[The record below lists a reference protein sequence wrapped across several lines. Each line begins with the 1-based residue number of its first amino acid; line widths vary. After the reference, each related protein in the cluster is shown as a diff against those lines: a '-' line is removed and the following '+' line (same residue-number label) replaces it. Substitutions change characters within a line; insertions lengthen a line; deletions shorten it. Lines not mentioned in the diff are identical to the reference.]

1 MSNWVESLIN
11 VYKRNQMNEDLMPK
25 YHADKTADITVY
37 LSAEGD
43 FKKAEPVP
51 KKNNHI
57 IAPQTAESAVRTNNK
72 APAPLFDQW
81 SYLDQTYVS
90 YTTGE
95 RTKVE
100 IERFQQAAQEYLT
113 NLFAW
118 CESEFS
124 HPKIRAIH
132 RYLSENSL
140 LKDVQTYDPKLLKYV
155 NCKKKDKTGTVVKTW
170 LELKNLFVRFVVS
183 GDTPGVNPDDP
194 DECWKNRQ
202 IRTCWQS
209 YRKAMERDTDQ
220 ALIMDYLTGE
230 YQPEAVSCP
239 QKLILGNGWSK
250 AKLISSN
257 DDRGLTYLGRF
268 RDNSEAFRI
277 GADSSIMLHDA
288 LHMVFQKQG
297 RIYGD
302 LAVVAWTDDDSKV
315 PDFNADT
322 NGLLLGRTIDQKKDN
337 SDGEKDDSGD
347 TLLDDDDDENM
358 ELAEAAVKTAAKEE
372 NQSAGNDNQD
382 DEVTAKTFLDFMNG
396 GVIPEEKTFE
406 SLHVMMFTAPS
417 EGALAVADYQELS
430 CAEYYKNLRR
440 WHTEGVGK
448 WRQFGARY
456 VAMPSLY
463 QIATLLYGREC
474 KRGENTVMAFNSKDS
489 ASVARAY
496 RELIPCVWYG
506 KRIPLSV
513 VRTAVERAS
522 DPMRFKEKK
531 NWYRVLSLACILV
544 RKYRI
549 QYKNEG
555 EWRMDDHN
563 ISMTKEEKKEA
574 RAIAQHDRDYKFGAF
589 MAIADQIELEAR
601 VRSGKTDVRCTQA
614 FRSLS
619 DVMKRPWTAWGDM
632 FADVQKNYLCKLP
645 AERQKFYMDQMA
657 YVGLAEEDIT
667 RRAKLDGRY
676 FIGYSKKRAELLM
689 KAKEQKAKEQSDKAV
704 AKPGDAP
711 NACA

>member
-11 VYKRNQMNEDLMPK
+11 VYKRNQKNEDLMPK

-37 LSAEGD
+37 LSTEGE

-51 KKNNHI
+51 KKDNHI
-57 IAPQTAESAVRTNNK
+57 IAPQTAESAVRTSNK

-95 RTKVE
+95 RTKAE

-113 NLFAW
+113 NLLAW
-118 CESEFS
+118 CESDFS
-124 HPKIRAIH
+124 HPKIQAIY
-132 RYLSENSL
+132 RYLSGNSL
-140 LKDVQTYDPKLLKYV
+140 LTDIQTYNPKLLKYE
-155 NCKKKDKTGTVVKTW
+155 NCKKKDKASTVVKTW
-170 LELKNLFVRFVVS
+170 LELKNLYVRFVVS
-183 GDTPGVNPDDP
+183 GDTPGVNPDDL

-202 IRTCWQS
+202 IRACWQS
-209 YRKAMERDTDQ
+209 YCKAMEMDAEQ

-239 QKLILGNGWSK
+239 QKLILGNGWSQ
-250 AKLISSN
+250 AKLISS
-257 DDRGLTYLGRF
+257 DDKRGLTYLGRF
-268 RDNSEAFRI
+268 HDSSEAFRI
-277 GADSSIMLHDA
+277 GADSSTMLHDA
-288 LHMVFQKQG
+288 LRLVFKKQG

-302 LAVVAWTDDDSKV
+302 LAIAAWTDDNSKV

-322 NGLLLGRTIDQKKDN
+322 NGLLFGRTMDQKKN
-337 SDGEKDDSGD
+337 SSDSEEDDSED

-358 ELAEAAVKTAAKEE
+358 ELAEATTKTVAKEE
-372 NQSAGNDNQD
+372 GQSARSDNQD

-396 GVIPEEKTFE
+396 GTVPEEKTFE

-417 EGALAVADYQELS
+417 KGTLAVADYQELS
-430 CAEYYKNLRR
+430 CAEYYENLRK

-448 WRQFGARY
+448 WRLFGTKY

-474 KRGENTVMAFNSKDS
+474 KRGENTVMAFNTKDS
-489 ASVARAY
+489 ASIARAY
-496 RELIPCVWYG
+496 RELLPCVWYG

-531 NWYRVLSLACILV
+531 NWYRMLSLACILV

-563 ISMTKEEKKEA
+563 ISATKEEKKEA
-574 RAIAQHDRDYKFGAF
+574 RAIVQHGRDYKFGAL

-601 VRSGKTDVRCTQA
+601 ARAGRTDMRSTRA
-614 FRSLS
+614 FSSLRN
-619 DVMKRPWTAWGDM
+619 VMKRPWSAWGNV
-632 FADVQKNYLCKLP
+632 FADVQKYYLCKLP
-645 AERQKFYMDQMA
+645 AERQKFYMDQMG
-657 YVGLAEEDIT
+657 YVGLAEEDIA
-667 RRAKLDGRY
+667 RHAQLDGRY
-676 FIGYSKKRAELLM
+676 FIGYSKKRAELFM
-689 KAKEQKAKEQSDKAV
+689 KAKEQSDKAE
-704 AKPGDAP
+704 AKPGDTP
-711 NACA
+711 KCLRMS